1 MTYLSS
7 DGLCIVRRFQKTRD
21 RLGKYKIETRAL
33 RDLLIDSSSCVYET
47 VKLARPCLLFK
58 DKETRRWSELRTS
71 SQKDL
76 GTAAT
81 PITVSDNAPTAP
93 SVYMCELLLGLH

>member
-1 MTYLSS
+1 M
-7 DGLCIVRRFQKTRD
+7 RD

-58 DKETRRWSELRTS
+58 DKDTRRWSKLRIS
-71 SQKDL
+71 SRKDL
-76 GTAAT
+76 EAAAT
-81 PITVSDNAPTAP
+81 LITVSGDTPTVP